1 MVRRLF
7 LVFAVAMLA
16 LPASA
21 MADRYAAPNATAEVV
36 GCTEKANPCSLEK
49 ALSNAGESETIWLA
63 EGTYKPAGELKVGQR
78 FDTVSGEPGK
88 APPLIEA
95 KGATGLNAEQVS
107 AVKIRDLRIHA
118 TAATAVGLRLSF
130 EGTTEGVEVSGAP
143 QIACLLGSSTL
154 RSTLCETSA
163 GRGISTSY
171 SVPAGFSSLLIKLFN
186 VTAVGSVA
194 GIEMTAG
201 EQAAVNVYA
210 KNTIALGHTS
220 VVTKSTNP
228 GGAGVNIIL
237 SHSNFATAEATG
249 ETFITSNSAEGNQ
262 SAPPVFVDEAT
273 GDYREVS
280 TSPTRLAGTLQELAG
295 GFDLDGNPRTRTCEG
310 VTEVDI
316 GAYQFQEACP
326 PPKEPEE
333 PGTPGEGGTPGG
345 GSGGSGSGGSGNSG
359 SGGSNGSGSTGST
372 QSAAPSPPA
381 PAAPRLSALTLKP
394 RRFAKTTTIG
404 FTLSAPASVKLEVLV
419 TRRAKG
425 KKPRLVKLGQLTKAG
440 VAGPNKLSFNGRLKG
455 KPLAPGTYTLR
466 ASATGSSVSTTFT
479 ITAR

>member
-1 MVRRLF
+1 MVRRL

-21 MADRYAAPNATAEVV
+21 MADRYAAPTATAEVV

-95 KGATGLNAEQVS
+95 KGATGLNAEDVS
-107 AVKIRDLRIHA
+107 AVKIRDLHIHT

-130 EGTTEGVEVSGAP
+130 EGTAESVEVSGAA
-143 QIACLLGSSTL
+143 QYACLLGTSTL
-154 RSTLCETSA
+154 RSTLCQTSA
-163 GRGISTSY
+163 GRGIYTSY
-171 SVPAGFSSLLIKLFN
+171 SVPAGLTDLLIKLFN
-186 VTAVGSVA
+186 VTAVGSVT
-194 GIEMTAG
+194 GIEMTA
-201 EQAAVNVYA
+201 EDQAAVNVYA
-210 KNTIALGHTS
+210 KNTIAIGHTA
-220 VVTKSTNP
+220 VAAHSTNP
-228 GGAGVNIIL
+228 GGAGVNINL
-237 SHSNFATAEATG
+237 SHSNFASAVATG
-249 ETFITSNSAEGNQ
+249 ETFITPNTAAGNQ
-262 SAPPVFVDEAT
+262 STPPVFVDEAT
-273 GDYREVS
+273 GDYREQS

-295 GFDLDGNPRTRTCEG
+295 EFDLDGNPRTRTCAG

-326 PPKEPEE
+326 PPKEPDE
-333 PGTPGEGGTPGG
+333 PGTPEGGGTPGG
-345 GSGGSGSGGSGNSG
+345 GSAGSGNSG
-359 SGGSNGSGSTGST
+359 SGGSSGSSSTGSS
-372 QSAAPSPPA
+372 QSVTAPPA

-394 RRFAKTTTIG
+394 RRFVNRTTIG
-404 FTLSAPASVKLEVLV
+404 FTLSAPASVNLEVLAKKG
-419 TRRAKG
+419 AKG

-440 VAGPNKLSFNGRLKG
+440 VAGPNKLGFNGRLKG
-455 KPLAPGTYTLR
+455 KSLAPGTYTLR
-466 ASATGSSVSTTFT
+466 ASAAGSSASTSFT